1 MLYIICIFEK
11 CLILKELALK
21 ISMTIKFLS
30 AYYGDSILISFNYK
44 EDMTHILIDG
54 GTAFTYESIDK
65 RTKQK
70 RTGDLKKVIQEISN
84 NSQKIDLLIVTHVD
98 CDHIDGIL
106 NWFED
111 EKFDA
116 NLIKKIWFNSGNV
129 ISDFFNQPVIDENF
143 IPISPRTNTN
153 TQTGIPQGV
162 KFENIISKAGWEKK
176 IIKSGDI
183 VDFLGLEI
191 KILSPD
197 TKNLKKLLVKWEFEK
212 ENNQTSGK
220 STDYN
225 KTLTQLIES
234 DEFTP
239 DKSIHNGS
247 SIAFLL
253 TWCEK
258 NFLFLGDA
266 FDETITESLEKLG
279 YTPENKCLVEI
290 VKLSHHGSK
299 ANTSSKLLEL
309 IDCDTYAIS
318 TNGERHGLPDKTCLS
333 RIIKLNNNPTLLFNY
348 PELISEIFN
357 DTDYKE
363 HKFIA
368 KSVSSIEYDNNGQQY
383 IK

>member
-1 MLYIICIFEK
+1 MI
-11 CLILKELALK
+11 
-21 ISMTIKFLS
+21 IKFLS

-44 EDMTHILIDG
+44 EDIKHILIDG

-70 RTGDLKKVIQEISN
+70 LSGDLKNVVQEISEN
-84 NSQKIDLLIVTHVD
+84 GQKIDLLIVTHVD

-111 EKFDA
+111 ENFDI
-116 NLIKKIWFNSGNV
+116 NLVKNIWFNSGNV
-129 ISDFFNQPVIDENF
+129 ISDFFNQPVIEENF

-162 KFENIISKAGWEKK
+162 KFEYIINKAGWEKK
-176 IIKSGDI
+176 IIKSGDVI
-183 VDFLGLEI
+183 DFFGMEI

-197 TKNLKKLLVKWEFEK
+197 IENLKKLIVKWEFEK
-212 ENNQTSGK
+212 NNNQTSGK

-225 KTLTQLIES
+225 KTLTQLIKNDVFS
-234 DEFTP
+234 P

-253 TWCEK
+253 TLNEK

-266 FDETITESLEKLG
+266 FDKTITESLEKLG
-279 YTPENKCLVEI
+279 YTTKNKCSVEL

-299 ANTSSKLLEL
+299 ANTSPKLLEL
-309 IDCDTYAIS
+309 INCDTYVIS

-333 RIIKLNNNPTLLFNY
+333 RIIKLNDNPTLLFNY
-348 PELISEIFN
+348 PKLISEIFN

-368 KSVSSIEYDNNGQQY
+368 KPVSSIEYNNDGQH